1 MTNVSTSCDHNQHV
15 TPKRNNAPPPPPPAY
30 PISTNNYERE
40 TKRPKLLTPSPAVPK
55 VKDNDQLIRV
65 RAKTA
70 SVRIAKKAQALV
82 EEARKVPARTEE
94 TRKKE
99 EQNRKRKQQ
108 EAKEKRQLQMEK
120 MLEADK
126 ELADKN
132 KAMEDLEE
140 RTCVNCNIVKK
151 KEEFDFSERKKGEDS
166 VCMSCNE
173 EQDAR
178 FREQHRMQREEDA
191 KEHAEVIKVAAKEN
205 AENEANTIQK
215 VKAAYEQYITKLKL
229 SGSTIEKEMT
239 RQSDLLYI
247 VTSIS
252 RRGDQ
257 FGPCLHGVYTTC
269 QKAQEA
275 AREIFEKLSESYRG
289 GEFVS
294 DETRVAKHEGT
305 SRPLFEVLWQDEDD
319 QDCTAIAINA
329 VRLGNDIEQSIPYIR
344 GGSPF
349 WLKHKPE
356 NEISSAGTTYND
368 SKVKVHLIFS
378 YMPCN
383 DWGEGTDVD
392 LIGMYE
398 DREGAMSRAR
408 AYVKD
413 FIDEEQINDSY
424 NSGVTNGELFVDED
438 RGSVSIE
445 TVILD
450 NEHGG

>member
-1 MTNVSTSCDHNQHV
+1 
-15 TPKRNNAPPPPPPAY
+15 
-30 PISTNNYERE
+30 
-40 TKRPKLLTPSPAVPK
+40 
-55 VKDNDQLIRV
+55 
-65 RAKTA
+65 
-70 SVRIAKKAQALV
+70 
-82 EEARKVPARTEE
+82 
-94 TRKKE
+94 
-99 EQNRKRKQQ
+99 
-108 EAKEKRQLQMEK
+108 
-120 MLEADK
+120 
-126 ELADKN
+126 
-132 KAMEDLEE
+132 
-140 RTCVNCNIVKK
+140 
-151 KEEFDFSERKKGEDS
+151 
-166 VCMSCNE
+166 
-173 EQDAR
+173 
-178 FREQHRMQREEDA
+178 
-191 KEHAEVIKVAAKEN
+191 
-205 AENEANTIQK
+205 
-215 VKAAYEQYITKLKL
+215 
-229 SGSTIEKEMT
+229 MT

-275 AREIFEKLSESYRG
+275 ARKIFEKLSESYRG

-294 DETRVAKHEGT
+294 NETRVAKCDMTNFLIPGIEGT

-329 VRLGNDIEQSIPYIR
+329 VRLGNDMEQSIPYIR
-344 GGSPF
+344 GGSPS

-356 NEISSAGTTYND
+356 NEIRSASTTYKD

-383 DWGEGTDVD
+383 DWGEGTDAD

-398 DREGAMSRAR
+398 DREGAMNRAR

-413 FIDEEQINDSY
+413 FIDEDQINDSY

-438 RGSVSIE
+438 TGSVSIE

-450 NEHGG
+450 NEHGGVSGREIEFSVVGSCAWMNPPIEWY